1 LITETATVLDVS
13 GGIALVRCHSQ
24 AHCRRCAEGRGCGGG
39 AMSRLLGERLHA
51 VQVATDGL
59 PVEPGDEVTLGLEPR
74 GLVLA
79 SAAVYLVPLLGAVAG
94 ALVAAEW
101 LGRGDPVAVAA
112 ATLGFTGGLLW
123 ARRFGRRHRN
133 DGRFRPR
140 ILARLPAAAGSV
152 RSLPEVG

>member
-1 LITETATVLDVS
+1 MITETATVLDVR
-13 GGIALVRCHSQ
+13 GEVALVRCHGQ
-24 AHCRRCAEGRGCGGG
+24 AHCQRCAEGRGCGGG

-51 VQVATDGL
+51 VQAATDGL
-59 PVEPGDEVTLGLEPR
+59 EVEPGDEVTLGLEPQ

-94 ALVAAEW
+94 AVVAAEW
-101 LGRGDPVAVAA
+101 LGRGDPAAVTAA
-112 ATLGFTGGLLW
+112 AIGFTAGLFW

-140 ILARLPAAAGSV
+140 ILARLPAATVSG
-152 RSLPEVG
+152 RSLSEAG